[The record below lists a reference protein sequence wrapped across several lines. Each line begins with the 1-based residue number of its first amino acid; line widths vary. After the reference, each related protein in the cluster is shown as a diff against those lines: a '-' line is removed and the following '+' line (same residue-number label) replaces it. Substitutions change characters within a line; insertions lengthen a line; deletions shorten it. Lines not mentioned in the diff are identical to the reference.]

1 MHLEKIVNIAVKN
14 HNNSNEAAYI
24 QFLSHEIHPNERF
37 LKQTNGKISN
47 KFCFVLVLTTFLFDC
62 VSWHPKSVE
71 KKEWKRMSR
80 DIIKL
85 TLQL

>member
-47 KFCFVLVLTTFLFDC
+47 KFCFVLVFNYFSIWLC
-62 VSWHPKSVE
+62 VMTSQECWKERMKENESWYY
-71 KKEWKRMSR
+71 
-80 DIIKL
+80 
-85 TLQL
+85 